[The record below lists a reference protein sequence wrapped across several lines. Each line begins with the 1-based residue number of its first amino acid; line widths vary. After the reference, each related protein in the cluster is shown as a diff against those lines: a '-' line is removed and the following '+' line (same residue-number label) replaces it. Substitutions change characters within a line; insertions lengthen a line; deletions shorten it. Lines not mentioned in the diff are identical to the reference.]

1 MVDIIIIGVLVLCA
15 VIGAYRG
22 LLQSL
27 AGVIIVVAAFLG
39 ASLAADALSPAVAEW
54 IGPMVEE
61 SIQEKLLQ
69 SNTADVGGMLG
80 NFHFSGGSLQKMT
93 EEIMDK
99 ATQTGMSIL
108 NAVTE
113 SVTHSVA
120 YALTYFISFL
130 ILLLLLWLAMKPLK
144 LMTRL
149 PGLHMLNCIGGG
161 ALGLVWGTLLTFLAV
176 WLMLR
181 FDWLLT
187 PEMLKSSPVLRF
199 FAENSPISLLTS
211 L

>member
-1 MVDIIIIGVLVLCA
+1 MVDIIIIAILVLCV
-15 VIGAYRG
+15 VIGAHRG

-27 AGVIIVVAAFLG
+27 AGVIIVVAAFFG
-39 ASLAADALSPAVAEW
+39 ASLAADALAPSVAEW

-61 SIQEKLLQ
+61 GIHDKLLQ
-69 SNTADVGGMLG
+69 TDTADAGSMLEE
-80 NFHFSGGSLQKMT
+80 FHFSSGNLQTMV
-93 EEIMDK
+93 EEVMDK
-99 ATQTGMSIL
+99 AAQTGMSLL
-108 NAVTE
+108 NAVAE

-120 YALTYFISFL
+120 YALVYFISFL
-130 ILLLLLWLAMKPLK
+130 ILLILLWLAMKPLK

-187 PEMLKSSPVLRF
+187 PEMIESSPVLRF
-199 FAENSPISLLTS
+199 FTENSPLSLLTS

>member
-1 MVDIIIIGVLVLCA
+1 MVDIIIIAILVLCV
-15 VIGAYRG
+15 VIGAHRG

-27 AGVIIVVAAFLG
+27 AGVVIVVVAFFG
-39 ASLAADALSPAVAEW
+39 ASLAADALAPSVAEW

-61 SIQEKLLQ
+61 SIHEKLLQ
-69 SNTADVGGMLG
+69 TDTADAGSMLKE
-80 NFHFSGGSLQKMT
+80 FHFSSGNLQNMVK
-93 EEIMDK
+93 EVMDK
-99 ATQTGMSIL
+99 AAQTGMSLL
-108 NAVTE
+108 NAVAE

-120 YALTYFISFL
+120 YALVYFISFL
-130 ILLLLLWLAMKPLK
+130 ILLIVLWLAMKPLK

-149 PGLHMLNCIGGG
+149 PGLHVLNCIGGG

-187 PEMLKSSPVLRF
+187 PEMIESSPVLRF
-199 FAENSPISLLTS
+199 FTENSLLSLLTS

>member
-1 MVDIIIIGVLVLCA
+1 MIDIIILGVLVLCT

-27 AGVIIVVAAFLG
+27 AGVIIVVAAFFG
-39 ASLAADALSPAVAEW
+39 ASLVADALAPSVAEW
-54 IGPMVEE
+54 IGPMMEE
-61 SIQEKLLQ
+61 SIHEKLLQ
-69 SNTADVGGMLG
+69 SSTSDVGSMLEK
-80 NFHFSGGSLQKMT
+80 FHFSGTNLQKMA

-99 ATQTGMSIL
+99 AAQTGMSLL

-113 SVTHSVA
+113 SVAQSVA
-120 YALTYFISFL
+120 YALVYFISFVLFL
-130 ILLLLLWLAMKPLK
+130 IVLWLAMKPLQ

-161 ALGLVWGTLLTFLAV
+161 ALGLVWGALLTFLAV

-187 PEMLKSSPVLRF
+187 QEMLASSPVLKF

>member
-1 MVDIIIIGVLVLCA
+1 MVDIIIIGVLLLCA
-15 VIGAYRG
+15 VIGAHRG

-27 AGVIIVVAAFLG
+27 AGVIIVVLAFFG
-39 ASLAADALSPAVAEW
+39 ASLAADALAPQVAEW

-61 SIQEKLLQ
+61 NIQEKLLQ
-69 SNTADVGGMLG
+69 SNAADVGSMLEK
-80 NFHFSGGSLQKMT
+80 FHFSGGNLQKMAQ
-93 EEIMDK
+93 EVMDK
-99 ATQTGMSIL
+99 ATQTGMSLL

-113 SVTHSVA
+113 SVAQSVA
-120 YALTYFISFL
+120 YALVYFISFL
-130 ILLLLLWLAMKPLK
+130 ILLILLWLAMKPLK

-161 ALGLVWGTLLTFLAV
+161 ALGLVWGALLTFLAV

-181 FDWLLT
+181 FDWVLT
-187 PEMLKSSPVLRF
+187 PEMLESSPVLRF

>member
-1 MVDIIIIGVLVLCA
+1 MVDIIIIGALILCT
-15 VIGAYRG
+15 VIGARRG

-27 AGVIIVVAAFLG
+27 AGVIIVVVAFFG
-39 ASLAADALSPAVAEW
+39 ASLAAEALSPPVAEW
-54 IGPMVEE
+54 IGPMLEE
-61 SIQEKLLQ
+61 SIQEKLAQ
-69 SNTADVGGMLG
+69 SNTADVDDMLG
-80 NFHFSGGSLQKMT
+80 KFHFSGGNLQKMA
-93 EEIMDK
+93 EDVVEK
-99 ATQTGMSIL
+99 ATQTGMSLL
-108 NAVTE
+108 NAVAD

-120 YALTYFISFL
+120 YAIVYVVSF
-130 ILLLLLWLAMKPLK
+130 LLLLLVLWLAMKPLK

-176 WLMLR
+176 WLLLR
-181 FDWLLT
+181 FDWVLT
-187 PEMLKSSPVLRF
+187 PEMLRSSPVLRF